1 MCEKEVFKGYSN
13 ALMKSFGRLFNRSC
27 AVKAEK
33 LRIVHGRVDIDGSNI
48 HGSGGSS
55 SSSSSLDLS
64 INPRNAQC
72 WSNLGGVKM
81 QTQSRRCNENIM

>member
-1 MCEKEVFKGYSN
+1 MCEQGVLK
-13 ALMKSFGRLFNRSC
+13 GRLFNRSC

-33 LRIVHGRVDIDGSNI
+33 LSIEHGEVDIDGSNI
-48 HGSGGSS
+48 HGSGGGSSSS